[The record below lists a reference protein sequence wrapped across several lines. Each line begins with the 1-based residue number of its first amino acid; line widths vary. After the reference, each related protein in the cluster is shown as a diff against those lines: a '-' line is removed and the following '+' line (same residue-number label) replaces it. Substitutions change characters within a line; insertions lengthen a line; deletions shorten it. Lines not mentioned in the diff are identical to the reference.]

1 MYTIFKKEINVFFDS
16 LYGIIIFSIFF
27 LINGLFIWIFPSS
40 NIFQYGISSLEIF
53 FDVVPYIFILF
64 ISSITMKIISEERSL
79 GTFEILLSQP
89 ISYKE
94 IILAKFLSCWF
105 LSIFLIFLTF
115 PYWITIYYLSNPLGS
130 IDNIII
136 LNSYI
141 GLILLVGAMNS
152 IGIFFSSIFQNQII
166 SFLSSCFI
174 FYLLY
179 EGIDMINFY
188 DSINLIDSFIDHFT
202 FSYHY
207 SNFTKG
213 IFQISSFIYFIIVIF
228 SFFYFSLINL
238 RINLK

>member
-1 MYTIFKKEINVFFDS
+1 MKNVFIISDFGSKVGLGHFKRSEILTKEIKRYFKKEINVFFDS

-115 PYWITIYYLSNPLGS
+115 PYWITIYYLSNP
-130 IDNIII
+130 
-136 LNSYI
+136 
-141 GLILLVGAMNS
+141 
-152 IGIFFSSIFQNQII
+152 
-166 SFLSSCFI
+166 
-174 FYLLY
+174 
-179 EGIDMINFY
+179 
-188 DSINLIDSFIDHFT
+188 
-202 FSYHY
+202 
-207 SNFTKG
+207 
-213 IFQISSFIYFIIVIF
+213 
-228 SFFYFSLINL
+228 
-238 RINLK
+238 